1 MVPSRP
7 AKAEAAPVPSI
18 LGVVPAAG
26 RSTRMGNPKPL
37 MDADGA
43 TFLDRT
49 VAALREGGADPIIVG
64 LRDDRGPI
72 HAAARQTGAHT
83 LVPEQVEDGPIA
95 TVRAALAWAR
105 DPDLQ
110 GLLLLPV
117 DHPKVKGETV
127 HRLVE
132 AFLGADPRPSLA
144 IPVHGDRSGHPV
156 LFDASLF
163 SELQEPGLPE
173 GARTVV
179 RRHRDRALE
188 VPVDDRG
195 ILVDIDTLPEYRRHF
210 PRAYRKRF
218 QKW

>member
-1 MVPSRP
+1 M
-7 AKAEAAPVPSI
+7 ASI

-43 TFLDRT
+43 TFLERT
-49 VAALREGGADPIIVG
+49 VAALREGGADPVVVG
-64 LRDDRGPI
+64 VRDHRGPI
-72 HAAARQTGAHT
+72 HAAARKTGAHV
-83 LVPEQVEDGPIA
+83 LVPDRVDDGPIA
-95 TVRAALAWAR
+95 TVRAAVEWATN
-105 DPDLQ
+105 PPTPEEAEPTVQ
-110 GLLLLPV
+110 ALLLLPV
-117 DHPKVKGETV
+117 DHPKVKGRTV
-127 HRLVE
+127 GRLVE
-132 AFLGADPRPSLA
+132 AFLAAEPSPPLV

-156 LFDASLF
+156 LFGASLF
-163 SELQEPGLPE
+163 SELGEEELDE

-179 RRHRDRALE
+179 RRHRSRALE

-195 ILVDIDTLPEYRRHF
+195 VLVDIDTLPDYRRHY